1 MHLYKR
7 VTREERISPND
18 FPGQRSR
25 SFEVNKEIPCV
36 HDLER
41 AVSQITMKLCV
52 HVSYGER
59 TGRPLITV
67 KFKGQNSR
75 SREVNC

>member
-1 MHLYKR
+1 MHLYKL

-18 FPGQRSR
+18 FQGQRPR

-41 AVSQITMKLCV
+41 TVSQITMKLCV
-52 HVSYGER
+52 HVSYGEM
-59 TGRPLITV
+59 TGGPLITAKV
-67 KFKGQNSR
+67 KSQNSR
-75 SREVNC
+75 SQDVNC